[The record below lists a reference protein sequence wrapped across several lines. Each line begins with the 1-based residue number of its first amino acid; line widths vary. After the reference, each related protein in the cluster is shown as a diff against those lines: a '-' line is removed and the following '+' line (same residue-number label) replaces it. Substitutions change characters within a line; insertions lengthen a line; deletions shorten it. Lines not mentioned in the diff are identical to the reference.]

1 MGSDLQL
8 NHVLAGLRSLAEEVA
23 TGGRPELGGERYKK
37 DQGPHPEKKRR
48 EEARTLGPKR
58 IISILEHVTSDP

>member
-23 TGGRPELGGERYKK
+23 TGGRPELGGGGYKK
-37 DQGPHPEKKRR
+37 KGQGPHPRQEEKGGSKD
-48 EEARTLGPKR
+48 
-58 IISILEHVTSDP
+58 LETKKNY